1 MFIKLSYKLIKFNI
15 FKYILKLYKDNFEF
29 WKLFNDRT
37 ILLNNNGKSIIYYKQ
52 WIFLYKFT
60 NIIKSTI
67 QVPKILKNT
76 KQTNLFK
83 LSAGFNYM
91 WKTLAYFVIFL
102 NNLTF

>member
-29 WKLFNDRT
+29 LKLFNDRT
-37 ILLNNNGKSIIYYKQ
+37 ILLNNNGKSIIYYIQ

-60 NIIKSTI
+60 NIIKNTI
-67 QVPKILKNT
+67 QILNNT

-91 WKTLAYFVIFL
+91 WKTLAYFVIF
-102 NNLTF
+102 